1 MPHCIIEYSQELSQ
15 QINISQLNDSVF
27 RGADASNLF
36 TIDAIKVRA
45 LPYQDY
51 IVGENE
57 QGFIHVSAKIL
68 KGRTTEQKQLLSQAI
83 LSQILS
89 LTIANVS
96 VSVEVLDIDT
106 DSYVKQSV

>member
-1 MPHCIIEYSQELSQ
+1 MPHCIIEYSQEISQ
-15 QINISQLNDSVF
+15 QIKISQLNDSVF
-27 RGADASNLF
+27 RGAESSNLF
-36 TIDAIKVRA
+36 AIDAIKVRA

-51 IVGENE
+51 LVGESE
-57 QGFIHVSAKIL
+57 KGFIHVSAKIL
-68 KGRTTEQKQLLSQAI
+68 KGRTTEQKQLLSKAI
-83 LSQILS
+83 LTQLLS